1 MASYEE
7 WYKGSKEDPVKQLF
21 SSLLNGGKYIQHPT
35 QRGVKIADLTEDCSI
50 DFTKAFWSITEQTA
64 ITTVAKFVSLNVDV
78 SECIEVPAK
87 DISVLSSLTG
97 ESVQIRPPFSDLGYK
112 PVPLTLI
119 SFKHRDG
126 QKSSR
131 YGHRTTLPPS
141 YALVIHF
148 HGGGFVAQSSKSHE
162 FYLRFWSRDLDCPI
176 LSVDYSL
183 APDGCYPRNLDECV
197 FAYAWALNNF
207 SILGTTGEKIIL
219 AGDSTG
225 GYFAITTAMK
235 IKQLGLRMPD
245 EVFAFYPPTM
255 LSSLPTPS
263 RFLSFMDTL
272 LPIGILISCL
282 QAFAGMNPSDELRN
296 KRKISVRRILKAKG
310 YIIPSIVNPYVT
322 PKAQSRFEKLADGFQ
337 RKKKSSSIDEAS
349 KDSTKSPPPRPP
361 PPKSSI
367 SVKPKPER
375 PPPPSRQSTT
385 GSISGLCIKNL

>member
-1 MASYEE
+1 LIYLDASKFDFINYNGEPVKANGYRSLLNVLKSLLTHLMDHLHKYARERNKKFSNIAESLSNIVSYVRALQGLEKICRIVIALMTISDPPVLYNTREMKNCICLLLCSESINRDVYYGRCLGFQYSQGLKPILQFLAIAMASYEE

-207 SILGTTGEKIIL
+207 SILGN
-219 AGDSTG
+219 
-225 GYFAITTAMK
+225 
-235 IKQLGLRMPD
+235 
-245 EVFAFYPPTM
+245 VFGSAFV
-255 LSSLPTPS
+255 
-263 RFLSFMDTL
+263 FLYL
-272 LPIGILISCL
+272 LQGRLV
-282 QAFAGMNPSDELRN
+282 
-296 KRKISVRRILKAKG
+296 RK
-310 YIIPSIVNPYVT
+310 
-322 PKAQSRFEKLADGFQ
+322 
-337 RKKKSSSIDEAS
+337 
-349 KDSTKSPPPRPP
+349 
-361 PPKSSI
+361 
-367 SVKPKPER
+367 
-375 PPPPSRQSTT
+375 
-385 GSISGLCIKNL
+385 

>member
-1 MASYEE
+1 
-7 WYKGSKEDPVKQLF
+7 
-21 SSLLNGGKYIQHPT
+21 
-35 QRGVKIADLTEDCSI
+35 
-50 DFTKAFWSITEQTA
+50 
-64 ITTVAKFVSLNVDV
+64 
-78 SECIEVPAK
+78 
-87 DISVLSSLTG
+87 
-97 ESVQIRPPFSDLGYK
+97 
-112 PVPLTLI
+112 
-119 SFKHRDG
+119 
-126 QKSSR
+126 
-131 YGHRTTLPPS
+131 
-141 YALVIHF
+141 
-148 HGGGFVAQSSKSHE
+148 
-162 FYLRFWSRDLDCPI
+162 
-176 LSVDYSL
+176 
-183 APDGCYPRNLDECV
+183 
-197 FAYAWALNNF
+197 
-207 SILGTTGEKIIL
+207 
-219 AGDSTG
+219 
-225 GYFAITTAMK
+225 MK